1 MGAVYIHHMPYMPL
15 NLQFARSTVRGSP
28 RWGGGAGGPGI
39 PIENVYFDVGIL
51 QPPPAQPAPEPEADE
66 DDLTQEEIDRY
77 LGDDPEP

>member
-1 MGAVYIHHMPYMPL
+1 MYIHHMPYMPL
-15 NLQFARSTVRGSP
+15 QFTVRPQHRGAVAP
-28 RWGGGAGGPGI
+28 GGGGGAGGPGI

>member
-1 MGAVYIHHMPYMPL
+1 MRCISIICHTCPF
-15 NLQFARSTVRGSP
+15 NLQFAVSASRGLP
-28 RWGGGAGGPGI
+28 GGGGAGGPGI